1 MKLSK
6 GHVPTGCLKLQET
19 ARNNSEDLKEKKKY
33 GLPAILSNN
42 DVPEERKTNKPAQIR
57 PDSSSIFHL
66 YNPNRAYCEDR
77 EKSFTTN
84 LGRVYQAS
92 KNYSRTPLRIDLSEK
107 TILGSKLCL
116 KVSYQ

>member
-1 MKLSK
+1 MKRSK
-6 GHVPTGCLKLQET
+6 GHVPTGCLKLQEM

-66 YNPNRAYCEDR
+66 YKTLWRQR
-77 EKSFTTN
+77 EVFYNKS
-84 LGRVYQAS
+84 G
-92 KNYSRTPLRIDLSEK
+92 PCLSS
-107 TILGSKLCL
+107 L
-116 KVSYQ
+116 